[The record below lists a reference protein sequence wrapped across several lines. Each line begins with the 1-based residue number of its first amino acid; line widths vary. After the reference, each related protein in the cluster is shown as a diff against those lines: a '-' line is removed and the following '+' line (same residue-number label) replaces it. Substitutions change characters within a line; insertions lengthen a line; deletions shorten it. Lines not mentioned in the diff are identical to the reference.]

1 VEPHPDIVTPATL
14 GVGDPRP
21 VGSQPIPIALP
32 SYIAPTGEYPS
43 ADGPGTPM
51 FLLAM
56 IHTAIGQAG
65 QAPFNALPPDG
76 RLLTV
81 DQAHMAD
88 APLYSVI
95 MNQFGGEPPSF
106 ALPDLRGRSVVGS
119 NPGVAPPANTVAMQ
133 WLMATQSV
141 PGFDGIAGIAAGMV
155 VPFAGSVVPSGWVAC
170 DGSFFTQAQYPQLF
184 ALFGNAFGWLTT
196 TEVTLPRLTDNVV
209 IGAGAP
215 YAPGWPV
222 TTVGTMIGGGPLQG
236 VCLNYLICFNG
247 VWPNAAPSAS
257 VPVQQGFIGQ
267 IIAYAGND
275 APPGWLFCDGSL
287 LAIETYMTLFALIG
301 NIYGGDG
308 ETNFAAPDLRGK
320 VIVGP
325 AG

>member
-1 VEPHPDIVTPATL
+1 MMLEPLSAS
-14 GVGDPRP
+14 GDPPP
-21 VGSQPIPIALP
+21 VGSQPIPITLP
-32 SYIAPTGEYPS
+32 CYITPTGEYPS
-43 ADGPGTPM
+43 PDGPGTPM

-81 DQAHMAD
+81 DQAHMTD

-95 MNQFGGEPPSF
+95 LNQFGGEPPSF

-119 NPGVAPPANTVAMQ
+119 NPGVAPPPDTVAMQ
-133 WLMATQSV
+133 WIMATQNV
-141 PGFDGIAGIAAGMV
+141 PLFDKAAGVAAGMV
-155 VPFAGSVVPSGWVAC
+155 VPFAGSVAPSGWVAC
-170 DGSFFTQAQYPQLF
+170 DGTFFTQAQYPELF

-196 TEVTLPRLTDNVV
+196 TEVSLPRLTDNVV

-215 YAPGWPV
+215 YAPGWPA

-267 IIAYAGND
+267 IIAYAGNE

-308 ETNFAAPDLRGK
+308 ETTFAAPDLRGK
-320 VIVGP
+320 TIVGP
-325 AG
+325 TG